1 MDVLRISS
9 AQIFAA
15 FRPASG
21 RSSVHSLPSPPSRQ
35 GPLQCLQ
42 IKAHGQSLFR
52 SMGTLKVSFKSF
64 QLNYPR
70 ISSHSLLIPSP
81 NLLFRLSRS
90 GCPAILNISSL
101 KIGLDGN
108 FRLSCS
114 AFRRPTETRYFLYE
128 YSRKGRRYL
137 AQSTQQRSVQIIPT
151 YPSQRKQYR
160 ELPSWP
166 VEVE

>member
-1 MDVLRISS
+1 
-9 AQIFAA
+9 
-15 FRPASG
+15 
-21 RSSVHSLPSPPSRQ
+21 
-35 GPLQCLQ
+35 
-42 IKAHGQSLFR
+42 
-52 SMGTLKVSFKSF
+52 MGTLKVSFKSF

-101 KIGLDGN
+101 KIGLDRN

-166 VEVE
+166 VEMEWGSLRSTERAEGYGRYFEQGELEFDNSWFTSRLLGS